1 MVLCLPIHPPALS
14 HSTLVVQKIIRGP
27 VLPGGAGKQA
37 VAVVA
42 DVDLREPGHGAV
54 ITIGI
59 DLVER
64 AEMPHSVH
72 GAGEVVVVV
81 AGEVAVRAVD
91 VGLVGAKGD
100 LGDDDGGLAGAER
113 RRDRTEG
120 WGTVRDSV

>member
-1 MVLCLPIHPPALS
+1 MVLSLPVHPPALP

-27 VLPGGAGKQA
+27 VLGGGAGKQA

-54 ITIGI
+54 IAVGI

-64 AEMPHSVH
+64 AEVAHSVH
-72 GAGEVVVVV
+72 GVGEVVVVV

-91 VGLVGAKGD
+91 VGLVGAPGD

-113 RRDRTEG
+113 GRDRAG
-120 WGTVRDSV
+120 AWGNVRGSV